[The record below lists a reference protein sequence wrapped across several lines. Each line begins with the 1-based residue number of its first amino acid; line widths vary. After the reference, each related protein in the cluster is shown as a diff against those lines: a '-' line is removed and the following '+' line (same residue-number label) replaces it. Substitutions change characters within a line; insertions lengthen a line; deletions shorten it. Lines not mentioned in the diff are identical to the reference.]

1 MNAKPNEKFD
11 KVLCLVRDG
20 MEQRFRRDRIV
31 VQAEGL
37 KIKIEHPS
45 EPDTF
50 ISREYTT
57 TELAQASPNALASG
71 LLDGY
76 AGVQKR
82 TDLLAY
88 AKATFPEAERVTLLP
103 DDFDKEIVVVELK
116 FSRSLRVR
124 AGLSRPLWDHTET
137 FEQLRRHM
145 ERYQWRETVNSAANR
160 KALLGESGW
169 VEWK

>member
-1 MNAKPNEKFD
+1 MTETHKEKFEQ
-11 KVLCLVRDG
+11 VLRLVRDG

-31 VQAEGL
+31 VQADGL
-37 KIKIEHPS
+37 KIKIEHPT
-45 EPDTF
+45 EAGTF
-50 ISREYTT
+50 ISREYTAA
-57 TELAQASPNALASG
+57 ELAKASPNALAKG

-76 AGVQKR
+76 GDEQKR
-82 TDLLAY
+82 IDLLAY
-88 AKATFPEAERVTLLP
+88 AKTKFPDAESVRLLD

-116 FSRSLRVR
+116 FHRVR
-124 AGLSRPLWDHTET
+124 VLAGLSRRLWDHMET

-145 ERYQWRETVNSAANR
+145 ERNDWRETINSAGNR